1 MKKFIAIL
9 LALTLMLALAA
20 CDSGEKAPETT
31 AAPDVTDAPEV
42 PETTA
47 APEQTQAPAEDVKG
61 FCLTFNGVELTPG
74 TVYDAAAL
82 PEPASVYQVPSCAI
96 EGTDNVYSFDTV
108 EITAFNDGTQ
118 EIIYA
123 IAILDPN
130 VATDE
135 GLYLG
140 DDAARVIELYG
151 EEYEENGTAM
161 VYTRGNTM
169 MTIILQNGCV
179 VDIEFSWI
187 TE

>member
-1 MKKFIAIL
+1 MRKLLAIL
-9 LALTLMLALAA
+9 LALTMLLCFTA
-20 CDSGEKAPETT
+20 CDGGGEAQETTEAPVETTHAPEETIEET
-31 AAPDVTDAPEV
+31 EAPSVSEA
-42 PETTA
+42 
-47 APEQTQAPAEDVKG
+47 G
-61 FCLTFNGVELTPG
+61 FCFTLNGVVLTPG
-74 TVYDAAAL
+74 TTYDASAL

-108 EITAFNDGTQ
+108 EVTAFNDGTK

-130 VATDE
+130 LCTDE

-140 DDAARVIELYG
+140 DSADKVLELYG
-151 EEYEENGTAM
+151 EEYQENGTAM
-161 VYTRGNTM
+161 VYTKGNTKL
-169 MTIILQNGCV
+169 TVIVQNGYV